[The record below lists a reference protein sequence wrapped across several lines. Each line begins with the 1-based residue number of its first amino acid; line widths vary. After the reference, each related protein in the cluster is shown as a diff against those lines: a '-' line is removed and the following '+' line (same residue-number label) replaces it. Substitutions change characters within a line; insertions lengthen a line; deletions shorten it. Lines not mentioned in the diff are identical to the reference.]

1 MPSLGLGLQI
11 TSIEKPGDSQEASGE
26 ITDESG
32 NAITDESGNP
42 ITDS

>member
-1 MPSLGLGLQI
+1 MPSIGLGLQI
-11 TSIEKPGDSQEASGE
+11 TSLEKPGDGGVPANE

-32 NAITDESGNP
+32 NAITDESGNA